1 MQMTKG
7 SIKVQC
13 DCGNKDGFLFTVKG
27 GLNENYKTKP
37 NSYWIVCA
45 DCDSG
50 VELIGAFRP

>member
-1 MQMTKG
+1 MTKG